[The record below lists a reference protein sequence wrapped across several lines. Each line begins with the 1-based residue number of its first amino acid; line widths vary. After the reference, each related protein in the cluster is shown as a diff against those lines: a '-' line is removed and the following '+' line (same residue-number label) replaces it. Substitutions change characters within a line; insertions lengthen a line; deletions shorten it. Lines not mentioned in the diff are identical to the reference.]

1 VIKVVLTGG
10 IGSGKS
16 EVERMLAERGAAVVD
31 ADQLA
36 REVVEPG
43 KPGLAAVLAE
53 FGAQML
59 AGDGGLDRPAL
70 AALVFADEGARHRL
84 EAIVHPLVGSRAA
97 DLLGQAERDGR
108 EVIVY
113 SVPLL
118 VENGLGAGFDLVVV
132 VDASDEVRLDR
143 LVRLRGM
150 SHADAGARMAA
161 QAGRPERLAAADVV
175 VSNDGSRADLAVQVD
190 ALWDELRSR
199 ARRTRP
205 TS

>member
-1 VIKVVLTGG
+1 VIKVALTGG

-16 EVERMLAERGAAVVD
+16 EVERLLAEHGAAVVD

-43 KPGLAAVLAE
+43 TPGLAAVIAE
-53 FGAQML
+53 FGEPVLTA
-59 AGDGGLDRPAL
+59 DGGLDRSAL
-70 AALVFADEGARHRL
+70 AALVFADDGARHRL

-97 DLLGQAERDGR
+97 DLLDQAERDGR

-150 SHADAGARMAA
+150 SDADAGARMAA
-161 QAGRPERLAAADVV
+161 QAGRRERLAAADAVI
-175 VSNDGSRADLAVQVD
+175 SNDGSRADLAAQVD
-190 ALWDELRSR
+190 ALWAELRAR